1 LHEEFPSD
9 SYVRTHEIPLEAP
22 AGSVVVLDGMTF
34 HRAGVNSTKNF
45 VRRAVNNVV
54 GLPFMGQQI
63 DIPDFW
69 MFAGS
74 IIEMIPSF
82 LNIRL
87 SLESR
92 TRCHSVAARARCPT
106 ITNVALRV

>member
-1 LHEEFPSD
+1 
-9 SYVRTHEIPLEAP
+9 
-22 AGSVVVLDGMTF
+22 MTF

-54 GLPFMGQQI
+54 GLPFMDNKSI
-63 DIPDFW
+63 FPDFW

-82 LNIRL
+82 LNI
-87 SLESR
+87 
-92 TRCHSVAARARCPT
+92 
-106 ITNVALRV
+106 